1 MTVAA
6 FMELALYHPQYGYYA
21 TRGQRSGRS
30 GDFYTSVDV
39 GSLFGELLAVQIA
52 EMARRLGGEVD
63 LVEVAAGNGRL
74 TRDVLEALERDVPD
88 VYSLVRVR
96 LVERSAA
103 ARGAQAAVLG
113 RHAAKLSSS
122 DPDLPGSM
130 TGVIFANEL
139 LDALPVH
146 VVTTRGGELRE
157 IVVAAEGDRLVKH
170 DRPVVDASLLE
181 AVSRGPRIPEGVLV
195 EVNLAALEWIQRV
208 AGSLARGFLLVID
221 YGDDA
226 LALRSEG
233 RPEGT
238 LRAFSS
244 HRVSGNWLE
253 HPGEQDLTSHVDFT
267 AVSDAATRAGLE
279 LLGRVDQTRFLLGL
293 GAVERLDRD
302 QAALAPAAA
311 LRRRLAA
318 KSLIVP
324 GGMGSAHHVL
334 IFGKNVGGSAL
345 AGLSLLR

>member
-1 MTVAA
+1 
-6 FMELALYHPQYGYYA
+6 
-21 TRGQRSGRS
+21 
-30 GDFYTSVDV
+30 
-39 GSLFGELLAVQIA
+39 
-52 EMARRLGGEVD
+52 
-63 LVEVAAGNGRL
+63 
-74 TRDVLEALERDVPD
+74 VL
-88 VYSLVRVR
+88 
-96 LVERSAA
+96 
-103 ARGAQAAVLG
+103 
-113 RHAAKLSSS
+113 
-122 DPDLPGSM
+122 
-130 TGVIFANEL
+130 
-139 LDALPVH
+139 
-146 VVTTRGGELRE
+146 
-157 IVVAAEGDRLVKH
+157 
-170 DRPVVDASLLE
+170 DASLLE

-195 EVNLAALEWIQRV
+195 EINLAALEWVQRV

-221 YGDDA
+221 YGDEA

-253 HPGEQDLTSHVDFT
+253 HAGEQDLTSHVDFT

-293 GAVERLDRD
+293 GAIERLDRD

-324 GGMGSAHHVL
+324 GGMGSTHHVL
-334 IFGKNVGGSAL
+334 IFGKNVEGSAL
-345 AGLSLLR
+345 AGLSALR